1 MKTWH
6 TSKGTM
12 IQRLQGGGSHS
23 FLIRTGNHT
32 FLVDT
37 GRRIMLKMLLKQMH
51 NAGVRQIDYLIL
63 THTHFDHA
71 ENAVSLKERFGS
83 RIIVHESEAA
93 LLKKGENPLVAG
105 TIAPTRFLARLFAR
119 TQTRFRY
126 RAVEPDILMG
136 REFDL
141 TPLGISGHILHTPG
155 HTQGSVSVI
164 IENEIALAGDTLFGM
179 FPGSIFPPF
188 GQNVPQII
196 ESWGLLA
203 GTGCRVFLP
212 AHGGER
218 SLDLLS
224 QQHRKHTGRI
234 TDPWSENVDAK
245 LSKPDDIHG

>member
-1 MKTWH
+1 MKTWR
-6 TSKGTM
+6 TSNGTT
-12 IQRLQGGGSHS
+12 IQRLPAGGSHS
-23 FLIRTGNHT
+23 FLIRTGNHA

-37 GRRIMLKMLLKQMH
+37 GRRIMLKMLLKQIH
-51 NAGVRQIDYLIL
+51 HAGARKIDYLIL

-71 ENAVSLKERFGS
+71 ENAASLKERFGL

-105 TIAPTRFLARLFAR
+105 TIAPTRLLGWLFAR
-119 TQTRFRY
+119 TQFLFRY
-126 RAVEPDILMG
+126 RAVEPDILAG

-164 IENEIALAGDTLFGM
+164 IENEIALVGDALFGM
-179 FPGSIFPPF
+179 FPGSVFPPF
-188 GQNVPQII
+188 GQNVSQMI

-203 GTGCRVFLP
+203 GTGCKVFLP

-218 SLDLLS
+218 SLDLLRN
-224 QQHRKHTGRI
+224 QYRKHAGR
-234 TDPWSENVDAK
+234 
-245 LSKPDDIHG
+245 

>member
-6 TSKGTM
+6 TSKGTV

-23 FLIRTGNHT
+23 FLIRTGTHT
-32 FLVDT
+32 LLVDT
-37 GRRIMLKMLLKQMH
+37 GRRIMLKILL
-51 NAGVRQIDYLIL
+51 RQIHKAGARKIDHLIL

-71 ENAVSLKERFGS
+71 ENAASLKERFGL
-83 RIIVHESEAA
+83 RIMVHESEAA
-93 LLKKGENPLVAG
+93 LLRKGENPLVAG
-105 TIAPTRFLARLFAR
+105 TIAPTRFLGWLFAR
-119 TQTRFRY
+119 KQKWFRY

-136 REFDL
+136 RDFDL

-164 IENEIALAGDTLFGM
+164 IENEIALAGDALFGM

-188 GQNVPQII
+188 GQNVPQMM

-218 SLDLLS
+218 SLDLLR
-224 QQHRKHTGRI
+224 QQHCKHTGG
-234 TDPWSENVDAK
+234 WK
-245 LSKPDDIHG
+245 HHQ

>member
-1 MKTWH
+1 MKTWR

-12 IQRLQGGGSHS
+12 IYRLPGGRSHS

-37 GRRIMLKMLLKQMH
+37 GHRIMLKILLKQIRR
-51 NAGVRQIDYLIL
+51 AGVQKIDYLIL

-71 ENAVSLKERFGS
+71 GNAASFKERFGL
-83 RIIVHESEAA
+83 RIIVHQSEAE
-93 LLKKGENPLVAG
+93 LLKKGENPPVAG

-119 TQTRFRY
+119 TQTLFRY
-126 RAVEPDILMG
+126 QAVEPDILAG

-155 HTQGSVSVI
+155 HTQGSVSVV
-164 IENEIALAGDTLFGM
+164 IENEIAIVGDTLFGM

-188 GQNVPQII
+188 GQNLPQII

-203 GTGCRVFLP
+203 GTGCKVFLP

-218 SLDLLS
+218 NLDLLYK
-224 QQHRKHTGRI
+224 QHRKYTRG
-234 TDPWSENVDAK
+234 
-245 LSKPDDIHG
+245 